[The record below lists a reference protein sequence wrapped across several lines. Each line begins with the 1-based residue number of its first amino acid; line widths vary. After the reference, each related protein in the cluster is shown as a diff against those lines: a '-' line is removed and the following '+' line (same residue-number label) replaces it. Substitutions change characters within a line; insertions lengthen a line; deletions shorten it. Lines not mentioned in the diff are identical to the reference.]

1 MHVEFPSARVLGSLA
16 VTCSVALTSSLA
28 VPAASADQ
36 ISDLKAQASQLASRI
51 QDLGRQE
58 AALGEQYDADVLGV
72 QTLEGKV
79 TQAARQVA
87 AAGASATHA
96 KTALQAD
103 AIEAYVHGGSNPLT
117 AGGTAVSDAGN
128 SLLRAEYVN
137 SLATNQNDAIDSYD
151 LAAVQEQ
158 AAKANLQKQ
167 TSAAQAE
174 VQQVAR
180 DRRAATNAQNQLQA
194 ALNQDTGQIA
204 VLVAQQQAAAAAA
217 AAAAAKARLEAAQ
230 AAQAAQVAA
239 QQAAAAAAARQVSAP
254 AVNNSSGSGS
264 NAGNSS
270 PNSGNG
276 NSSGGNT
283 GGSAAPA
290 IAAPSPAPP
299 SIAAPPVG
307 QGASGAVAAAESR
320 VGDWYVWGAAGPST
334 FDCSGLVMWAYAQVG
349 ISLPHFSG
357 AQYADTTHI
366 SMADLEPGDLVFPSD
381 PGQHV
386 AMYVG
391 GGDIV
396 EAPFTG
402 ATVHVVPMGSW
413 FVLASRVT

>member
-1 MHVEFPSARVLGSLA
+1 

-28 VPAASADQ
+28 VPVASADQ
-36 ISDLKAQASQLASRI
+36 ISDLKAQASELASRI

-87 AAGASATHA
+87 AAGASASRA
-96 KTALQAD
+96 KSALQAD
-103 AIEAYVHGGSNPLT
+103 AIAAYVHGDSNPLT
-117 AGGTAVSDAGN
+117 AGGTAVSDATN

-137 SLATNQNDAIDSYD
+137 SLATDQNDAIDQYH

-158 AAKANLQKQ
+158 TAKANLEQQ
-167 TSAAQAE
+167 TAAARAE

-180 DRRAATNAQNQLQA
+180 DRQAATNAQSQLQA

-204 VLVAQQQAAAAAA
+204 VLVAQQQAEEAAAAA
-217 AAAAAKARLEAAQ
+217 AAEQAKLAAAR
-230 AAQAAQVAA
+230 AAQVAA
-239 QQAAAAAAARQVSAP
+239 QQAAAAAAAQQVSAP
-254 AVNNSSGSGS
+254 AANNSSGGGSSSGS
-264 NAGNSS
+264 
-270 PNSGNG
+270 SGAP
-276 NSSGGNT
+276 
-283 GGSAAPA
+283 AAPA
-290 IAAPSPAPP
+290 FNPP
-299 SIAAPPVG
+299 PPVG
-307 QGASGAVAAAESR
+307 QGAAGAVEAAETR
-320 VGDWYVWGAAGPST
+320 VGDPYVWGAAGPGT
-334 FDCSGLVMWAYAQVG
+334 FDCSGLVMWAYDQVG

-366 SMADLEPGDLVFPSD
+366 SMSDLEPGDLVFPSD
-381 PGQHV
+381 PGEHV

-391 GGDIV
+391 NGDII

-402 ATVHVVPMGSW
+402 ATVHIVPMGSW
-413 FVLASRVT
+413 FVLASRVA